1 MNTFSSLLLGLLVAI
16 GLALAGYGVGQGF
29 VEARGLDRSVEV
41 KGLAEREV
49 VADTAIWP
57 LQFVVAG
64 DDLDELVG
72 RIESQREAVT
82 AFLVARGFTAEE
94 ISVSAPS
101 VVDRLAQAYSD
112 PNVRLRYS
120 VSQVVT
126 VFSGRIDAVRGAA
139 RELLEL
145 GKAGVVLNQENFEF
159 RTQYLFNGLNEIK
172 PAMIEEATRN
182 GREVAAKFAADS
194 ESRVGKLKAARQG
207 QFTIEDRD
215 SNNPHVK
222 KVRVVS
228 TLEYYLVDGGRAAGS
243 PGALHARTSSPSRRQ
258 TTSSGSSIRYSRS
271 YLRTGSSR
279 MRVPVAA
286 KIAFARAGAIPGVP
300 GSPAPPT
307 APPLATMCV
316 SITGVSSIRTIG

>member
-29 VEARGLDRSVEV
+29 VEARALDRSVEV

-49 VADTAIWP
+49 LADTAIWP

-64 DDLDELVG
+64 DDLDALVA

-82 AFLVARGFTAEE
+82 AFLVARGFTADE

-194 ESRVGKLKAARQG
+194 ESRLGKLKAARQG

-228 TLEYYLVDGGRAAGS
+228 TLEYYLVD
-243 PGALHARTSSPSRRQ
+243 
-258 TTSSGSSIRYSRS
+258 
-271 YLRTGSSR
+271 
-279 MRVPVAA
+279 
-286 KIAFARAGAIPGVP
+286 
-300 GSPAPPT
+300 
-307 APPLATMCV
+307 
-316 SITGVSSIRTIG
+316 

>member
-1 MNTFSSLLLGLLVAI
+1 MNTLSSIALGALIAV
-16 GLALAGYGVGQGF
+16 GLAFAGYAVGNGF

-49 VADTAIWP
+49 QADTAIWP

-64 DDLDELVG
+64 DELEPLV
-72 RIESQREAVT
+72 RQIETQREAVT
-82 AFLVARGFTAEE
+82 AFLLAREFTADE

-101 VVDRLAQAYSD
+101 VLDRLAQPFSD
-112 PNVRLRYS
+112 PNVRFRYS
-120 VSQVVT
+120 MSQSVT
-126 VFSGRIDAVRGAA
+126 VFTPKIDAVRNAG

-145 GKAGVVLNQENFEF
+145 GKAGVVLNQENYEL
-159 RTQYLFNGLNEIK
+159 RTQYLFNGLNAIK

-194 ESRVGKLKAARQG
+194 ASQLGKLKSARQG

-228 TLEYYLVDGGRAAGS
+228 TLEYYLVD
-243 PGALHARTSSPSRRQ
+243 
-258 TTSSGSSIRYSRS
+258 
-271 YLRTGSSR
+271 
-279 MRVPVAA
+279 
-286 KIAFARAGAIPGVP
+286 
-300 GSPAPPT
+300 
-307 APPLATMCV
+307 
-316 SITGVSSIRTIG
+316 

>member
-64 DDLDELVG
+64 DDLDELVA

-145 GKAGVVLNQENFEF
+145 GKVGVVLNQENFEF

-194 ESRVGKLKAARQG
+194 ESRLGKLKAARQG

-228 TLEYYLVDGGRAAGS
+228 TLDYYLVD
-243 PGALHARTSSPSRRQ
+243 
-258 TTSSGSSIRYSRS
+258 
-271 YLRTGSSR
+271 
-279 MRVPVAA
+279 
-286 KIAFARAGAIPGVP
+286 
-300 GSPAPPT
+300 
-307 APPLATMCV
+307 
-316 SITGVSSIRTIG
+316 